1 MIEKNNN
8 RTVGADYEKI
18 VGSYLEDKGY
28 TIVEY
33 NYRCKLGEIDLIAK
47 YQDTLVFCEVK
58 YRKNVS
64 KGHPLEAV
72 GSKKRRIISNCAIW
86 YITQHQIVNCS
97 MRFDVIGILK
107 DEIFHVEQA
116 FDYVGDYK

>member
-1 MIEKNNN
+1 MTEKNNN

-28 TIVEY
+28 TILEY

-47 YQDTLVFCEVK
+47 YGDTLVFCEVK

-72 GSKKRRIISNCAIW
+72 GRKKQRTISNCAIW
-86 YITQHQIVNCS
+86 YITQHQIVNSS

-107 DEIFHVEQA
+107 DEVFHIEQA

>member
-1 MIEKNNN
+1 MTEKNNN
-8 RTVGADYEKI
+8 RTVGADYEKM

-28 TIVEY
+28 TILEY

-47 YQDTLVFCEVK
+47 YQDSLVFCEVK

-72 GSKKRRIISNCAIW
+72 GSKKQRTISNCAIW
-86 YITQHQIVNCS
+86 YIAQHQIVNYS

-107 DEIFHVEQA
+107 DEVFHVEQA